1 MDVHCKTSVDDIAR
15 RIDWHAEY
23 VVVPA
28 LVVHEILENRGAAIK
43 LIACDLKVVRVKH
56 K

>member
-1 MDVHCKTSVDDIAR
+1 MNVHCETSVDDIAR

-28 LVVHEILENRGAAIK
+28 LVVHKILENGGAAIK
-43 LIACDLKVVRVKH
+43 LIACDLKVVWVKN